1 MSESNKK
8 NGYVSQKAYVRAHL
22 LKGKSI
28 TQMDALR
35 LYGSLRLSAII
46 YDLRD
51 EGIPIIT
58 KMIQVDTNKRVGSYH
73 VEESYL
79 KNQNSK

>member
-1 MSESNKK
+1 MTESNKK
-8 NGYVSQKAYVRAHL
+8 KDYMSQKARVRAHL

-28 TQMDALR
+28 TQIDALR

-51 EGIPIIT
+51 EGIPIVT

-79 KNQNSK
+79 KNTGNK